1 MRLLAVV
8 FAIGTIA
15 AADLFAQRFRVTTE
29 AVRVD
34 ALVMDGNKPIAGL
47 QASDFEV
54 RDSGV
59 LQRIEAVSFE
69 EIPLS
74 VMLALDTSHSLTGQP
89 IEDLKNAART
99 VAELLRDE
107 DRVALLTFSERVSLR
122 LPWTSDQARVGT
134 ALSNIS
140 ASGATSLHDGAYAAL
155 VSRDDQPGRPLI
167 LLFSDGQ
174 DTASWLG
181 GQAVIEAAQRNDAV
195 VYVVGLPA
203 GEAPPPGYRHDFRSG
218 VQPRPAPVAPQA
230 LSEPFLNALADET
243 GGSYLTV
250 ERSDRLR
257 DTFVQIV
264 NEFRMRYLLSVHA
277 DGCGCRRMASDRGE
291 VEGAPRPRYGAAR
304 LSEVGPLV
312 RKWRAAAARRA
323 ESRRAGRRRAPRAY
337 RCERSPRT
345 RRAHASAASRAP

>member
-1 MRLLAVV
+1 MRLLVVV
-8 FAIGTIA
+8 FAIGAIA

-34 ALVMDGNKPIAGL
+34 ALVVDGNKPIAGL

-99 VAELLRDE
+99 VAELLRDG
-107 DRVALLTFSERVSLR
+107 DRVALLTFSERVSLL

-140 ASGATSLHDGAYAAL
+140 ANGATSLHDGAYAAL
-155 VSRDDQPGRPLI
+155 VCRDDQPGRPLI

-203 GEAPPPGYRHDFRSG
+203 GEAPPPGYRLDFRSG
-218 VQPRPAPVAPQA
+218 VQPRPPPVAPQA

-264 NEFRMRYLLSVHA
+264 NEFRMRYLLSYTPTGVDAGGWHPIEVKLK
-277 DGCGCRRMASDRGE
+277 GRRGR
-291 VEGAPRPRYGAAR
+291 VT
-304 LSEVGPLV
+304 
-312 RKWRAAAARRA
+312 ARR
-323 ESRRAGRRRAPRAY
+323 GY
-337 RCERSPRT
+337 LK
-345 RRAHASAASRAP
+345 